1 MNSRRR
7 FCLNIFVFSLLFGFV
22 WTDLSAQNISVK
34 DFRLLETDLTANT
47 AGTMKRDQNNEV
59 AALIKIVTTETGF
72 VFDGGMLGTVATV
85 QKTGEIWLYVPQK
98 ARKITISHQQLG
110 VLRDYYYPC
119 TIEAGRTYEMILSTG
134 KVTTIVQEDAGG
146 QYVAMTLT
154 PANAEVY
161 IDDILTEVS
170 GGTVS
175 KLLKY
180 GKHTY
185 RITAPLYETE
195 VGQFDISSHGR
206 TDLKI
211 ALRPAYGQ
219 LQLTSTPPG
228 AEVYIDDDYK
238 PAGTTPFT
246 TERLPKGKHTLQF
259 RLSSYKPLKQTV
271 DVVGDASV
279 QTISATLE
287 PNFAEVSV
295 QAPGNADIYINQELK
310 GSGRWSGRLNTG
322 LYTVEARKESHYPT
336 RKTVDIRAGETTEIL
351 LEAPVPRYGSININ
365 TTPIGAKAYIDGEL
379 LGETPNIFRNILVGT
394 RTLRVE
400 KNGYV
405 AETRAVTIE
414 EGKVTPLDLTLQNGG
429 SVTIHSHVPGTEVFV
444 DGTHVGNAPCTYTA
458 AAGRYTVTARA
469 RGYRDA
475 TRSVVIV
482 AGQSNI
488 ETISPV
494 PLTGAV
500 QITVYPSSA
509 NIYVDGSY
517 IGTSSCRFEGT
528 AGTHTVTVSA
538 YGYKSKTE
546 EITLRAGEESSTVVV
561 LKAKRKRL
569 SDYYNSEDLF
579 SLGGGWDILWTDKCS
594 MGGYLSFKMGQE
606 QFTWLTAVLNIGGYK
621 MGKNRGGKFAAIMDD
636 AYSGAVESN
645 PEIDEID
652 SENSLTTYTQIPI
665 SLALRLRLGGGDWG
679 ASYIGVQGSYNFN
692 MGDNVDLNVV
702 NRRNYSVG
710 AQFGFCIKRVID
722 IVFFYTHDL
731 SPAYNQQYIYENM
744 PDFYNSY
751 ESHINKRWRFGTAF
765 VIYIPFSD
773 AR

>member
-7 FCLNIFVFSLLFGFV
+7 FCLNILVFSLLFGFV
-22 WTDLSAQNISVK
+22 WTDLPAQNISVK

-259 RLSSYKPLKQTV
+259 RLASYKPLKQTV

-295 QAPGNADIYINQELK
+295 LAPGNADIYINQELK

-322 LYTVEARKESHYPT
+322 LYTVEARKESHYST
-336 RKTVDIRAGETTEIL
+336 RKTVDIKAGETTEIL
-351 LEAPVPRYGSININ
+351 LEAPIPRYGSLNIN
-365 TTPIGAKAYIDGEL
+365 TDPIGAKVFVDGEF
-379 LGETPNIFRNILVGT
+379 LGETPNIFRNILAGA

-400 KNGYV
+400 KNGFV
-405 AETRAVTIE
+405 SESQTITIE

-429 SVTIHSHVPGTEVFV
+429 SVTIHSQIPGTEVFV

-469 RGYRDA
+469 RGYRDVI
-475 TRSVVIV
+475 RSVVIV
-482 AGQSNI
+482 AGQSNV

-509 NIYVDGSY
+509 NIYVDGSFV
-517 IGTSSCRFEGT
+517 GTSSCRFEGST
-528 AGTHTVTVSA
+528 GSHTVSVSA

-546 EITLRAGEESSTVVV
+546 EITLSAGEETSTYIV

-569 SDYYNSEDLF
+569 SDYYDSGDLF
-579 SLGGGWDILWTDKCS
+579 SLGG
-594 MGGYLSFKMGQE
+594 
-606 QFTWLTAVLNIGGYK
+606 
-621 MGKNRGGKFAAIMDD
+621 
-636 AYSGAVESN
+636 
-645 PEIDEID
+645 
-652 SENSLTTYTQIPI
+652 
-665 SLALRLRLGGGDWG
+665 RLG
-679 ASYIGVQGSYNFN
+679 YI
-692 MGDNVDLNVV
+692 VD
-702 NRRNYSVG
+702 R
-710 AQFGFCIKRVID
+710 
-722 IVFFYTHDL
+722 
-731 SPAYNQQYIYENM
+731 
-744 PDFYNSY
+744 
-751 ESHINKRWRFGTAF
+751 
-765 VIYIPFSD
+765 
-773 AR
+773 

>member
-7 FCLNIFVFSLLFGFV
+7 FCLNILVFSLLFGFV
-22 WTDLSAQNISVK
+22 WTDLPAQNISVK

-238 PAGTTPFT
+238 PAGMTPFT

-259 RLSSYKPLKQTV
+259 RRASYKPLKQTV

-295 QAPGNADIYINQELK
+295 LAPGNADIYINQELK
-310 GSGRWSGRLNTG
+310 GTGRWSGRLNTG
-322 LYTVEARKESHYPT
+322 LYTVEARKESHYST
-336 RKTVDIRAGETTEIL
+336 RKTVDIKAGETTEIL
-351 LEAPVPRYGSININ
+351 LEAPIPRYGTLNIN
-365 TTPIGAKAYIDGEL
+365 TDPIGAKVFVDGEF
-379 LGETPNIFRNILVGT
+379 LGETPNIFRNILAGA

-400 KNGYV
+400 KNGFV
-405 AETRAVTIE
+405 SESQTITIE

-429 SVTIHSHVPGTEVFV
+429 SVTIHSQVPGTEVFV

-469 RGYRDA
+469 RGYRDV

-482 AGQSNI
+482 AGQSNV

-509 NIYVDGSY
+509 NIYVDGSFV
-517 IGTSSCRFEGT
+517 GTSSCRFEGST
-528 AGTHTVTVSA
+528 GSHTVSVSA

-546 EITLRAGEESSTVVV
+546 EITLSAGEETSTYIV
-561 LKAKRKRL
+561 LKVKRKRL
-569 SDYYNSEDLF
+569 SDYYDSGDLF

-636 AYSGAVESN
+636 VYSGAVESN

-710 AQFGFCIKRVID
+710 AQFGFCIKRVLD
-722 IVFFYTHDL
+722 IVLFYTHDL

-744 PDFYNSY
+744 SDFYNSY
-751 ESHINKRWRFGTAF
+751 ESHLNKRWRFGTAF
-765 VIYIPFSD
+765 VLYIPFSD

>member
-7 FCLNIFVFSLLFGFV
+7 FCLNILVFSLLFGFV
-22 WTDLSAQNISVK
+22 WTDLPAQNISVK

-47 AGTMKRDQNNEV
+47 VGTMKRDQNNEV

-238 PAGTTPFT
+238 PAGMTPFT

-259 RLSSYKPLKQTV
+259 RRASYKPLKQTV

-279 QTISATLE
+279 QAILATLE

-295 QAPGNADIYINQELK
+295 LAPGNADIYINQERK

-322 LYTVEARKESHYPT
+322 LYTVEARKESHYST
-336 RKTVDIRAGETTEIL
+336 RKTVDIKAGETTEIL
-351 LEAPVPRYGSININ
+351 LEAPIPRYGSLNIN
-365 TTPIGAKAYIDGEL
+365 TDPIGAKVFVDGEF
-379 LGETPNIFRNILVGT
+379 LGETPNIFRNILAGA

-400 KNGYV
+400 KNGFV
-405 AETRAVTIE
+405 SESQTITIE

-429 SVTIHSHVPGTEVFV
+429 SVIIHSQVPGTEVFV

-469 RGYRDA
+469 SGYRDV

-482 AGQSNI
+482 AGQSNV

-509 NIYVDGSY
+509 NIYVDGSFV
-517 IGTSSCRFEGT
+517 GTSSCRFEGST
-528 AGTHTVTVSA
+528 GSHTVSVSA

-546 EITLRAGEESSTVVV
+546 EITLSAGEETSTYIV

-569 SDYYNSEDLF
+569 SDYYDSGDLF

-636 AYSGAVESN
+636 DYSGAVESN

-665 SLALRLRLGGGDWG
+665 SLALRLRLGVGDWG

-692 MGDNVDLNVV
+692 MGENVDLNVV

-744 PDFYNSY
+744 PEFYNNY

-765 VIYIPFSD
+765 VLYIPFSGTL
-773 AR
+773 

>member
-7 FCLNIFVFSLLFGFV
+7 FCLNILVFSLLFGFV
-22 WTDLSAQNISVK
+22 WTDLPAQNISVK

-47 AGTMKRDQNNEV
+47 VGTMKRDQNNEV

-110 VLRDYYYPC
+110 VLRDSYYPC

-228 AEVYIDDDYK
+228 AEVYIDDEYK
-238 PAGTTPFT
+238 PAGMTPFT

-259 RLSSYKPLKQTV
+259 RRASYKPLKQTV

-279 QTISATLE
+279 QAILATLE

-295 QAPGNADIYINQELK
+295 LAPGNADIYINQERK

-322 LYTVEARKESHYPT
+322 LYTVEARKESHYST
-336 RKTVDIRAGETTEIL
+336 RKTVDIKAGETTEIL
-351 LEAPVPRYGSININ
+351 LEAPIPRYGSLNIN
-365 TTPIGAKAYIDGEL
+365 TDPIGAKVFVDGEF
-379 LGETPNIFRNILVGT
+379 LGETPNIFRNILAGA

-400 KNGYV
+400 KNGFV
-405 AETRAVTIE
+405 SESQTITIE

-429 SVTIHSHVPGTEVFV
+429 SVIIHSQVPGTEVFV

-469 RGYRDA
+469 SGYRDV

-482 AGQSNI
+482 AGQSNV

-509 NIYVDGSY
+509 NIYVDGSFV
-517 IGTSSCRFEGT
+517 GTSSCRFEGST
-528 AGTHTVTVSA
+528 GSHTVSVSA

-546 EITLRAGEESSTVVV
+546 EITLSAGEETSTYIV

-569 SDYYNSEDLF
+569 SDYYDSGDLF

-636 AYSGAVESN
+636 VYSGAVESN

-665 SLALRLRLGGGDWG
+665 SLALRLRLGVGDWG

-692 MGDNVDLNVV
+692 MGENVDLNVV

-744 PDFYNSY
+744 PEFYNNY

-765 VIYIPFSD
+765 VLYIPFSGTL
-773 AR
+773 

>member
-7 FCLNIFVFSLLFGFV
+7 FCLNILVFSLLFGFV
-22 WTDLSAQNISVK
+22 WTDLPAQNISVK

-228 AEVYIDDDYK
+228 AEVYIDNDYK

-259 RLSSYKPLKQTV
+259 RLASYKPLKQTV

-279 QTISATLE
+279 QAISATLE

-295 QAPGNADIYINQELK
+295 LAPGNADIYINQERK

-322 LYTVEARKESHYPT
+322 LYTVEARKESHYST
-336 RKTVDIRAGETTEIL
+336 RKTVDIKAGEATEIL
-351 LEAPVPRYGSININ
+351 LEAPIPRYGSLNIN
-365 TTPIGAKAYIDGEL
+365 TDPIGAKVFVDGEF
-379 LGETPNIFRNILVGT
+379 LGETPNIFRNILAGA

-400 KNGYV
+400 KNGFV
-405 AETRAVTIE
+405 SESQTITIE

-429 SVTIHSHVPGTEVFV
+429 SVTIHSQVPGTEVFV

-469 RGYRDA
+469 RGYRDV

-482 AGQSNI
+482 AGQSNV

-509 NIYVDGSY
+509 NIYVDGSFV
-517 IGTSSCRFEGT
+517 GTSSCRFEGST
-528 AGTHTVTVSA
+528 GSHTVSVSA

-546 EITLRAGEESSTVVV
+546 EITLSAGEETSTYIV

-569 SDYYNSEDLF
+569 SDYYDSGDLF

-636 AYSGAVESN
+636 VYSGAVESN

-710 AQFGFCIKRVID
+710 AQFGFCIKRVLD
-722 IVFFYTHDL
+722 IVLFYTHDL

-744 PDFYNSY
+744 SDFYNSY

-765 VIYIPFSD
+765 VLYIPFSGTL
-773 AR
+773 

>member
-7 FCLNIFVFSLLFGFV
+7 FCLNILVFSLLFGFV

-211 ALRPAYGQ
+211 SLRPAYGQ

-259 RLSSYKPLKQTV
+259 RLVSYKPLKQTV

-279 QTISATLE
+279 QAISATLE

-295 QAPGNADIYINQELK
+295 LAPGNADIYINQERK

-322 LYTVEARKESHYPT
+322 LYTVEARKESHYST
-336 RKTVDIRAGETTEIL
+336 RKTVDIKAGETTEIL
-351 LEAPVPRYGSININ
+351 LEAPIPRYGSLNIN
-365 TTPIGAKAYIDGEL
+365 TDPIGAKVFVDGEF
-379 LGETPNIFRNILVGT
+379 LGETPNIFRNILAGA

-400 KNGYV
+400 KNGFV
-405 AETRAVTIE
+405 SESQTITIE

-429 SVTIHSHVPGTEVFV
+429 SVIIHSQVPGTEVFV

-469 RGYRDA
+469 SGYRDV

-482 AGQSNI
+482 AGQSNV

-500 QITVYPSSA
+500 QITVYPSAA
-509 NIYVDGSY
+509 NIYVDGSFV
-517 IGTSSCRFEGT
+517 GTSSCRFEGST
-528 AGTHTVTVSA
+528 GSHTVSVSA

-546 EITLRAGEESSTVVV
+546 EITLSAGEETSTYIV

-569 SDYYNSEDLF
+569 SDYYDSGDLF

-636 AYSGAVESN
+636 VYSGAVESN

-744 PDFYNSY
+744 SDFYNNY
-751 ESHINKRWRFGTAF
+751 ESHLNKRWRFGTAF

>member
-7 FCLNIFVFSLLFGFV
+7 FCLNILVFSLLFGFV
-22 WTDLSAQNISVK
+22 WTDLPAQNISVK

-47 AGTMKRDQNNEV
+47 VGTMKRDQNNEV

-238 PAGTTPFT
+238 PAGMTPFT

-259 RLSSYKPLKQTV
+259 RRASYKPLKQTV

-279 QTISATLE
+279 QAILATLE

-295 QAPGNADIYINQELK
+295 LAPGNADIYINQERK

-322 LYTVEARKESHYPT
+322 LYTVEARKESHYST
-336 RKTVDIRAGETTEIL
+336 RKTVDIKAGETTEIL
-351 LEAPVPRYGSININ
+351 LEAPIPRYGSLNIN
-365 TTPIGAKAYIDGEL
+365 TDPIGAKVFVDGEF
-379 LGETPNIFRNILVGT
+379 LGETPNIFRNILAGA

-400 KNGYV
+400 KNGFV
-405 AETRAVTIE
+405 SESQTITIE

-429 SVTIHSHVPGTEVFV
+429 SVIIHSQVPGTEVFV

-469 RGYRDA
+469 SGYRDV

-482 AGQSNI
+482 AGQSN
-488 ETISPV
+488 V
-494 PLTGAV
+494 
-500 QITVYPSSA
+500 
-509 NIYVDGSY
+509 
-517 IGTSSCRFEGT
+517 
-528 AGTHTVTVSA
+528 
-538 YGYKSKTE
+538 
-546 EITLRAGEESSTVVV
+546 
-561 LKAKRKRL
+561 
-569 SDYYNSEDLF
+569 
-579 SLGGGWDILWTDKCS
+579 
-594 MGGYLSFKMGQE
+594 E
-606 QFTWLTAVLNIGGYK
+606 QFHLCH
-621 MGKNRGGKFAAIMDD
+621 
-636 AYSGAVESN
+636 S
-645 PEIDEID
+645 PE
-652 SENSLTTYTQIPI
+652 LC
-665 SLALRLRLGGGDWG
+665 R
-679 ASYIGVQGSYNFN
+679 
-692 MGDNVDLNVV
+692 
-702 NRRNYSVG
+702 
-710 AQFGFCIKRVID
+710 
-722 IVFFYTHDL
+722 
-731 SPAYNQQYIYENM
+731 
-744 PDFYNSY
+744 
-751 ESHINKRWRFGTAF
+751 
-765 VIYIPFSD
+765 
-773 AR
+773 

>member
-7 FCLNIFVFSLLFGFV
+7 FCLNILVFSLLFGFV
-22 WTDLSAQNISVK
+22 WTDLPAQNISVK

-161 IDDILTEVS
+161 IDDILAEVS

-228 AEVYIDDDYK
+228 AEVYIDNDYK

-259 RLSSYKPLKQTV
+259 RLASYKPLKQTV

-279 QTISATLE
+279 QAISATLE

-295 QAPGNADIYINQELK
+295 LAPGNADIYINQERK

-322 LYTVEARKESHYPT
+322 LYTVEARKESHYST
-336 RKTVDIRAGETTEIL
+336 RKTVDIKAGEATEIL
-351 LEAPVPRYGSININ
+351 LEAPIPRYGSLNIN
-365 TTPIGAKAYIDGEL
+365 TDPIGAKVFVDGEF
-379 LGETPNIFRNILVGT
+379 LGETPNIFRNILAGA

-400 KNGYV
+400 KNGFV
-405 AETRAVTIE
+405 SESQTITIE

-429 SVTIHSHVPGTEVFV
+429 SVTIHSQVSGTEVFV

-469 RGYRDA
+469 SGYRDV

-482 AGQSNI
+482 AGQSNV

-509 NIYVDGSY
+509 NIYVDGSFV
-517 IGTSSCRFEGT
+517 GTSSCRFEGST
-528 AGTHTVTVSA
+528 GSHTVSVSA

-546 EITLRAGEESSTVVV
+546 EITLSAGEETSTYIV

-569 SDYYNSEDLF
+569 SDYYDSGDLF

-636 AYSGAVESN
+636 VYSGAVESN

-710 AQFGFCIKRVID
+710 AQFGFCIKRVLD
-722 IVFFYTHDL
+722 IVLFYTHDL

-744 PDFYNSY
+744 FDFYNNY
-751 ESHINKRWRFGTAF
+751 ESHLNKRWRFGTAF
-765 VIYIPFSD
+765 VLYIPFSGTL
-773 AR
+773 

>member
-7 FCLNIFVFSLLFGFV
+7 FCLNILVFSLLFGFV
-22 WTDLSAQNISVK
+22 WTDLPAQNISVK

-47 AGTMKRDQNNEV
+47 VGTMKRDQNNEV

-195 VGQFDISSHGR
+195 VGQNDISSHGR

-238 PAGTTPFT
+238 PAGMTPFT

-259 RLSSYKPLKQTV
+259 RRASYKPLKQTV

-279 QTISATLE
+279 QAILATLE

-295 QAPGNADIYINQELK
+295 LAPGNADIYINQERK

-322 LYTVEARKESHYPT
+322 LYTVEARKESHYST
-336 RKTVDIRAGETTEIL
+336 RKTVDIKAGETTEIL
-351 LEAPVPRYGSININ
+351 LEAPIPRYGSLNIN
-365 TTPIGAKAYIDGEL
+365 TDPIGAKVFVDGEF
-379 LGETPNIFRNILVGT
+379 LGETPNIFRNILAGA

-400 KNGYV
+400 KNGFV
-405 AETRAVTIE
+405 SESQTITIE

-429 SVTIHSHVPGTEVFV
+429 SVIIHSQVPGTEVFV

-469 RGYRDA
+469 SGYRDV

-482 AGQSNI
+482 AGQSNV

-509 NIYVDGSY
+509 NIYVDGSFV
-517 IGTSSCRFEGT
+517 GTSSCRFEGST
-528 AGTHTVTVSA
+528 GSHTVSVSA

-546 EITLRAGEESSTVVV
+546 EITLSAGEETSTYIV

-569 SDYYNSEDLF
+569 SDYYDSGDLF

-636 AYSGAVESN
+636 VYSGAVESN

-665 SLALRLRLGGGDWG
+665 SLALRLRLGVGDWG

-692 MGDNVDLNVV
+692 MGENVDLNVV

-744 PDFYNSY
+744 PEFYNNY

-765 VIYIPFSD
+765 VLYIPFSGTL
-773 AR
+773 

>member
-7 FCLNIFVFSLLFGFV
+7 FCLNILVFSLLFGFV

-211 ALRPAYGQ
+211 SLRPAYGQ

-259 RLSSYKPLKQTV
+259 RLVSYKPLKQTV

-279 QTISATLE
+279 QAISATLE

-295 QAPGNADIYINQELK
+295 LAPGNADIYINQERK

-322 LYTVEARKESHYPT
+322 LYTVEARKESHYST
-336 RKTVDIRAGETTEIL
+336 RKTVDIKAGETTEIL
-351 LEAPVPRYGSININ
+351 LEAPIPRYGSLNIN
-365 TTPIGAKAYIDGEL
+365 TDPIGAKVFVDGEF
-379 LGETPNIFRNILVGT
+379 LGETPNIFRNILAGA

-400 KNGYV
+400 KNGFV
-405 AETRAVTIE
+405 SESQTITIE

-429 SVTIHSHVPGTEVFV
+429 SVIIHSQVPGTEVFV

-469 RGYRDA
+469 SGYRDV

-482 AGQSNI
+482 AGQSNV

-500 QITVYPSSA
+500 QITVYPSAA
-509 NIYVDGSY
+509 NIYVDGSFV
-517 IGTSSCRFEGT
+517 GTSSCRFEGST
-528 AGTHTVTVSA
+528 GSHTVSVSA

-546 EITLRAGEESSTVVV
+546 EITLSAGEETSTYIV

-569 SDYYNSEDLF
+569 SDYYDSGDLF

-636 AYSGAVESN
+636 VYSGAVESN

-710 AQFGFCIKRVID
+710 AQFGFCIKRVLD
-722 IVFFYTHDL
+722 IVLFYTHDL

-744 PDFYNSY
+744 FDFYNNY
-751 ESHINKRWRFGTAF
+751 ESHLNKRWRFGTAF

>member
-7 FCLNIFVFSLLFGFV
+7 FCLNILVFSLLFGFV
-22 WTDLSAQNISVK
+22 WTDLPAQNISVK

-47 AGTMKRDQNNEV
+47 VGTMKRDQNNEV

-238 PAGTTPFT
+238 PAGMTPFT

-259 RLSSYKPLKQTV
+259 RRASYKPLKQTV

-279 QTISATLE
+279 QAILATLE

-295 QAPGNADIYINQELK
+295 LAPGNADIYINQERK

-322 LYTVEARKESHYPT
+322 LYTVEARKESHYST
-336 RKTVDIRAGETTEIL
+336 RKTVDIKAGETTEIL
-351 LEAPVPRYGSININ
+351 LEAPIPRYGSLNIN
-365 TTPIGAKAYIDGEL
+365 TDPIGAKVFVDGEF
-379 LGETPNIFRNILVGT
+379 LGETPNIFRNILAGA

-400 KNGYV
+400 KNGFV
-405 AETRAVTIE
+405 SESQTITIE

-429 SVTIHSHVPGTEVFV
+429 SVIIHSQVPGTEVFV

-469 RGYRDA
+469 SGYRDV

-482 AGQSNI
+482 AGQSNV

-509 NIYVDGSY
+509 NIYVDGSFV
-517 IGTSSCRFEGT
+517 GTSSCRFEGST
-528 AGTHTVTVSA
+528 GSHTVSVSA

-546 EITLRAGEESSTVVV
+546 EITLSAGEETSTYIV

-569 SDYYNSEDLF
+569 SDYYDSGDLF

-636 AYSGAVESN
+636 VYSGAVESN

-665 SLALRLRLGGGDWG
+665 SLALRLRLGVGDWG

-692 MGDNVDLNVV
+692 MGENVDLNVV

-744 PDFYNSY
+744 PEFYNNY

-765 VIYIPFSD
+765 VLYIPFSGTL
-773 AR
+773 

>member
-7 FCLNIFVFSLLFGFV
+7 FCLNILVFSLLFGFV

-47 AGTMKRDQNNEV
+47 VGTMKRDQNNEV

-219 LQLTSTPPG
+219 LQLTSTPSG

-259 RLSSYKPLKQTV
+259 RLASYKPLKQTV

-295 QAPGNADIYINQELK
+295 LAPGNADIYINQERK

-336 RKTVDIRAGETTEIL
+336 RKTVDIKAGETTEIL
-351 LEAPVPRYGSININ
+351 LEAPIPRYGSLNIN
-365 TTPIGAKAYIDGEL
+365 TDPIGAKVFVDGEF
-379 LGETPNIFRNILVGT
+379 LGETPNIFRNILAGA

-400 KNGYV
+400 KNGFV
-405 AETRAVTIE
+405 SESQTITIE

-429 SVTIHSHVPGTEVFV
+429 SVIIHSQVPGTEVFV

-469 RGYRDA
+469 SGYRDV

-482 AGQSNI
+482 AGQSNV

-500 QITVYPSSA
+500 QITVYPSAA
-509 NIYVDGSY
+509 NIYVDGSFV
-517 IGTSSCRFEGT
+517 GTSSCRFEGST
-528 AGTHTVTVSA
+528 GSHTVSVSA

-546 EITLRAGEESSTVVV
+546 EITLSAGEETSTYIV

-569 SDYYNSEDLF
+569 SDYYDSGDLF

-636 AYSGAVESN
+636 VYSGAVESN

-710 AQFGFCIKRVID
+710 AQFGFCIKRVLD
-722 IVFFYTHDL
+722 IVLFYTHDL

-744 PDFYNSY
+744 FDFYNNY
-751 ESHINKRWRFGTAF
+751 ESHLNKRWRFGTAF